1 MGQAGYII
9 YNLEFVHINVQK
21 PFIQKMI
28 ELVVYQMKK
37 FELVPEIS
45 RHMQQKIQEIHIQE
59 LGLQHGINQ
68 LQQHGVIEE
77 VSVDI
82 DVILDGL
89 EIYVIH
95 LQQMMQMEQYST

>member
-1 MGQAGYII
+1 MGQVGYII

-21 PFIQKMI
+21 HFIQRMV

-37 FELVPEIS
+37 LELVPEIS
-45 RHMQQKIQEIHIQE
+45 QHMQQKIQETHIQE
-59 LGLQHGINQ
+59 LGLHHGINQ

-82 DVILDGL
+82 AVVLDGL
-89 EIYVIH
+89 EIHVTYK
-95 LQQMMQMEQYST
+95 